1 MVRALA
7 LLGAA
12 MSGAYVVT
20 TGGHI
25 AGLDIFDLPVALL
38 AFAAA
43 GAAAVFSLRYI

>member
-12 MSGAYVVT
+12 VAGAYLVVT
-20 TGGHI
+20 GGQI
-25 AGLDIFDLPVALL
+25 AGFDIFDAPVALL

-43 GAAAVFSLRYI
+43 GGAAVLSLRYI